1 MALFNH
7 TIYTQALNLNNPSG
21 TLDRL
26 ARWGIMFFA
35 EGKFYATFAFLF
47 GLGMA
52 LQYRRAQEHGI
63 HFVPLFLRRMG
74 VQYWGLGSSM
84 PTCSG
89 SGISSS
95 CTPSLASHR
104 CCYSATAGPGSC

>member
-1 MALFNH
+1 MALFKH

-35 EGKFYATFAFLF
+35 EGKFYSTFAFLF

-52 LQYRRAQEHGI
+52 IQYRRAQEHGTA
-63 HFVPLFLRRMG
+63 FPPLFLRRMG
-74 VQYWGLGSSM
+74 VQYWALDSST
-84 PTCSG
+84 PIFSG
-89 SGISSS
+89 SEISSF